1 VCPESGEVEF
11 VEVEGDPYTTNIYTT
26 NICFGGEGM
35 SDAWIT
41 ASGTGCLY
49 GARWKAP
56 GLRLNY
62 NG

>member
-1 VCPESGEVEF
+1 MCPERGEVEF
-11 VEVEGDPYTTNIYTT
+11 VEVEGDPYTTNI
-26 NICFGGEGM
+26 CFGGEDM

-41 ASGTGCLY
+41 ALGTGCLY
-49 GARWKAP
+49 GARWKTP